1 MYVVKHNG
9 TEDGKWQYH
18 VQCNPIPVTT
28 ILISTIGTFFAICL
42 GLLISAVV
50 IININD
56 YRSYKKYLANKKE
69 AEEQMKMMEMS
80 NPQFKSPDTTTQN
93 PLHGK

>member
-1 MYVVKHNG
+1 MKHNG

-18 VQCNPIPVTT
+18 VDCKSIPVMT

-56 YRSYKKYLANKKE
+56 YRSYKRYLTNKKE
-69 AEEQMKMMEMS
+69 AEIALNARNENAQFVSPETTTS
-80 NPQFKSPDTTTQN
+80 NPQY
-93 PLHGK
+93 GK

>member
-1 MYVVKHNG
+1 MKHNG
-9 TEDGKWQYH
+9 TEDGKWQHH
-18 VQCNPIPVTT
+18 VDCQSIPVMT

-69 AEEQMKMMEMS
+69 AEMMMNEMNENAQFVSPETTTS
-80 NPQFKSPDTTTQN
+80 NPQHRK
-93 PLHGK
+93 L

>member
-1 MYVVKHNG
+1 M
-9 TEDGKWQYH
+9 
-18 VQCNPIPVTT
+18 QCSNVPVAT

-69 AEEQMKMMEMS
+69 AEELMERMNA
-80 NPQFKSPDTTTQN
+80 NPDHKSPIMMTEN
-93 PLHGK
+93 PNFGK